1 MRTRLDIIFM
11 ECKQTIKLRGNTSCK
26 VGQIQLMVQTLPRP
40 NWIPPR
46 VMVLLLYI
54 ESQNRDRRRF
64 LGLAYGCNAI
74 AMFLRAFT
82 PLILIQNGGRS
93 GGECL
98 S

>member
-54 ESQNRDRRRF
+54 ESQNRDRR
-64 LGLAYGCNAI
+64 
-74 AMFLRAFT
+74 
-82 PLILIQNGGRS
+82 PLSWPRLWLQCYRHVPKSIHPLDINSKWRTFRG
-93 GGECL
+93 
-98 S
+98 